1 MAEQE
6 SIERSAEVE
15 IDLPEPKGSF
25 AQILPWLVP
34 AVVVLV
40 FAVGGFWVGRLFG
53 TRGQAQTAAG
63 AEADGPQ
70 EPALKP
76 GTGESWYYELD
87 PVVVNLNEP
96 GVTRYVR
103 IGLTLEVSGTLD
115 EKEGR
120 AFLDQK
126 RPLMKHW
133 LTLFLANQ
141 TIEDARGEKNLMRM
155 QTQISDTL
163 NTGLFPG
170 SKPRIKSIL
179 FKEFAIQ

>member
-6 SIERSAEVE
+6 NTEKNQEVE
-15 IDLPEPKGSF
+15 IDLPKPKGPF
-25 AQILPWLVP
+25 AKILPWLVP

-63 AEADGPQ
+63 AEIDGPK

-120 AFLDQK
+120 VFLDQRK
-126 RPLMKHW
+126 PLIKHW

-141 TIEDARGEKNLMRM
+141 TIEDARGEKNLTRI

-163 NTGLFPG
+163 NKGLFPG
-170 SKPRIKSIL
+170 GKPRVTSVL